1 MYAIKL
7 ILCANED
14 DMIREGQEAYVIVD
28 DYGLADFSFIYR
40 EGDKICAD
48 CATFNTEE
56 EAHEFMRTE
65 EFPAY
70 IKIREYK
77 LFEVKPQY
85 KLVLQSYS
93 VV

>member
-14 DMIREGQEAYVIVD
+14 YMVREGQEAYAIID
-28 DYGLADFSFIYR
+28 EYGCADYEFIYR
-40 EGDKICAD
+40 AGDVLSDD
-48 CATFNTEE
+48 CAVFDTEE

-70 IKIREYK
+70 VEISEYK
-77 LFEVKPQY
+77 LFEVKPKY

-93 VV
+93 AV